1 MEKQRKIKIALWSTL
16 GALLL
21 VLIAAGVLF
30 FTRGGGTAVYL
41 SPSAQDHNLYA
52 GMEVSER
59 QSMNVLTDTLEP
71 ILAVKYPVHSADR
84 TGTLEN
90 YIEQSNGLSDVV
102 HIALHSNATGR
113 EDSTTRGC
121 EIYVRPGDWESRRLA
136 NCIYEELSALT
147 PDADRGVKT
156 TSTLL
161 ELNRVRHTAI
171 LIEVDF
177 HDNDEG
183 AVWITQHYEEIAQA
197 IADGVDAYM
206 RGEERAE
213 SLKDTLKD
221 FLRGIF

>member
-30 FTRGGGTAVYL
+30 FTRGGGNRVYL

-59 QSMNVLTDTLEP
+59 QSMNALTDTLEP
-71 ILAVKYPVHSADR
+71 IIAQSRIVYAADGA
-84 TGTLEN
+84 GTLES

-136 NCIYEELSALT
+136 NCIYDKLSALT

-156 TSTLL
+156 TSSLL
-161 ELNRVRHTAI
+161 ELNSVGHTAI

-183 AVWITQHYEEIAQA
+183 AAWITQHYEEIAQA
-197 IADGVDAYM
+197 IADGVEAYM
-206 RGEERAE
+206 RGEARAE

-221 FLRGIF
+221 LLRHIL